1 MDTCQDYVGQKLQ
14 RGQAPR
20 EVRLDRQPWSW
31 GRLQGRR
38 AKHLLVSRS
47 LTMRRA
53 LDHGCLVTGIYN
65 LADACCPQRHERKY
79 GRVGTVL
86 LILPAPTYHAL
97 TLSCGALGPEAPT
110 SRDKGHP
117 LRCLE
122 AVSLLSTATSNGRR
136 SGVACRG
143 ARERKASAS
152 RELATRA
159 REVCE
164 SARYVDERLMHQMSS
179 PL

>member
-1 MDTCQDYVGQKLQ
+1 MDTCQDYVDQKRQ

-86 LILPAPTYHAL
+86 LILPAPTSRL
-97 TLSCGALGPEAPT
+97 DPVLWGARAKRTT
-110 SRDKGHP
+110 SRDEAIHFGATRLP
-117 LRCLE
+117 VSCPRRRRMAADSESRVAALE
-122 AVSLLSTATSNGRR
+122 NEKRRLLESWQ
-136 SGVACRG
+136 
-143 ARERKASAS
+143 REREKCASQQGTWTKDLCI
-152 RELATRA
+152 R
-159 REVCE
+159 
-164 SARYVDERLMHQMSS
+164 
-179 PL
+179 